1 MEKFISCDWGTSSFR
16 LRLIEAATKNILAE
30 TKSAQGIAATYALWK
45 EQAVADRV
53 LFYTGVIL
61 QQIELLETQCGYLLD
76 DITILISGMASA
88 TIGMMQL
95 PYKPIP
101 LKISRADFQTHIIP
115 ATEICRHTIII
126 ISGVRS
132 ATDIMRGEETMLAGC
147 AVADIASE
155 QLFIFPGTHSKHVV
169 VQNGLLKDFKTYM
182 TGELFDLLISKSILA
197 ASVENDNV
205 TPQNSNAFIK
215 GVKES
220 VDANILN
227 AIFHVRTNQLFGAAD
242 KNENYHYLSGLLI
255 GEELKDVQ
263 TNNYASVMIVAAGN
277 LLSLYAEALS
287 ILDFRGDIQFVD
299 ADNALIKGQ
308 ALIFDLYKQM

>member
-30 TKSAQGIAATYALWK
+30 TRSAQGIAATYALWK
-45 EQAVADRV
+45 EQDVADRI
-53 LFYTGVIL
+53 LFYTGIIL
-61 QQIELLETQCGYLLD
+61 QQIIVLEQQCGYSLD

-88 TIGMMQL
+88 TIGMMEL
-95 PYKPIP
+95 PYKFIP
-101 LKISRADFQTHIIP
+101 LQISKAELQTHVVP
-115 ATEICRHTIII
+115 ATGTCRHTIII

-132 ATDIMRGEETMLAGC
+132 ATDVMRGEETMLAGC
-147 AVADIASE
+147 AVADMGSE

-169 VQNGLLKDFKTYM
+169 VQNGVLKDFKTYM
-182 TGELFDLLISKSILA
+182 TGEIFDLLTSKSILA
-197 ASVENDNV
+197 ASIEEDSL
-205 TPQNSNAFIK
+205 TPQNSKAFIN

-227 AIFHVRTNQLFGAAD
+227 TIFHVRTNQLFGAAD

-263 TNNYASVMIVAAGN
+263 TNNYASVMIVASGA
-277 LLSLYAEALS
+277 LLSLYPQALS
-287 ILDFRGDIQFVD
+287 ILAFKGDIQFVN
-299 ADNALIKGQ
+299 ADNALINGQ
-308 ALIFDLYKQM
+308 ALIFDLYK

>member
-45 EQAVADRV
+45 EQPVTDRV
-53 LFYTGVIL
+53 LFYTGVLL
-61 QQIELLETQCGYLLD
+61 QQIKLLETQCGYLLD
-76 DITILISGMASA
+76 EITILISGMASA
-88 TIGMMQL
+88 TIGMMEL

-101 LKISRADFQTHIIP
+101 LQINRPDFQIHIIS
-115 ATEICRHTIII
+115 ATAICRHTIII

-132 ATDIMRGEETMLAGC
+132 ATDVMRGEETMLAGC
-147 AVADIASE
+147 AVANIASE
-155 QLFIFPGTHSKHVV
+155 QLFIFPGTHSKHVM

-197 ASVENDNV
+197 TAVENDSF

-227 AIFHVRTNQLFGAAD
+227 AIFHVRTNQLFGTAD
-242 KNENYHYLSGLLI
+242 KNENFHYLSGLLI
-255 GEELKDVQ
+255 GEELKNIQ
-263 TNNYASVMIVAAGN
+263 PGIFLLITIVASGN

-287 ILDFRGDIQFVD
+287 VLGFKNIKFVN
-299 ADNALIKGQ
+299 ADKALIQGQ
-308 ALIFDLYKQM
+308 AFIFYLYQ